1 MPDPKALNR
10 TGQRLAMDLW
20 STTAQQNLRALRRM
34 CAPDSPAEAAIRL
47 FGLAGPARAVGLAL
61 GDEPESLT
69 SVTFAQ
75 GRGEIACT
83 GGWLRTG
90 SGSYSYLLRWQVG
103 TRQVSEILPFE
114 SMLHGVLPSAR
125 WLFGPS
131 GERMFGGLPEPDV
144 ELDPVA
150 LRLWRRVMREHG
162 LPLTLRCLAAW
173 WRIGD
178 ADALL
183 AAHRPS
189 ELAAT
194 IHRMVGYRAGE
205 AGVTHDRTAG
215 LYQVE
220 AARTRALT
228 SLLQN
233 RLQLSAQ
240 QPW

>member
-1 MPDPKALNR
+1 MPAAQALDKS
-10 TGQRLAMDLW
+10 GQRLAMDLW
-20 STTAQQNLRALRRM
+20 STAAQQNLRALRRM
-34 CAPDSPAEAAIRL
+34 CAPDSPAGAAIRL
-47 FGLAGPARAVGLAL
+47 YGSVGPARAVGLAQ
-61 GDEPESLT
+61 GDQPESLT
-69 SVTFAQ
+69 SATFAPR
-75 GRGEIACT
+75 RGELACT

-90 SGSYSYLLRWQVG
+90 SGSYPYLLRWQAG
-103 TRQVSEILPFE
+103 TRQASEILPFE
-114 SMLHGVLPSAR
+114 SMLHGFLPPAR
-125 WLFGPS
+125 WLLGPA
-131 GERMFGGLPEPDV
+131 GARLFGGLPEPAA

-150 LRLWRRVMREHG
+150 LRLWRRVVPEHG

-194 IHRMVGYRAGE
+194 IHRMVGYRSGE
-205 AGVTHDRTAG
+205 AGVTHDSIAG
-215 LYQVE
+215 LYQVQ

-228 SLLQN
+228 PLLQN
-233 RLQLSAQ
+233 RLQLSAN

>member
-1 MPDPKALNR
+1 MPDPQALNR
-10 TGQRLAMDLW
+10 SGQRLAMDLW
-20 STTAQQNLRALRRM
+20 STAAQQNLRALRRM
-34 CAPDSPAEAAIRL
+34 CAPDSPAGAAIRL
-47 FGLAGPARAVGLAL
+47 FALAGPARAVGLAL
-61 GDEPESLT
+61 GDQPESLT
-69 SVTFAQ
+69 SVTFAP
-75 GRGEIACT
+75 GRGELACT
-83 GGWLRTG
+83 AGHLKTS
-90 SGSYSYLLRWQVG
+90 SGSYPYLLRWQVG
-103 TRQVSEILPFE
+103 ARQASEILPFE
-114 SMLHGVLPSAR
+114 SMLHGFLPSAR
-125 WLFGPS
+125 WLLGPA
-131 GERMFGGLPEPDV
+131 GARLFGGLPEPDA

-150 LRLWRRVMREHG
+150 LRLWRRVVPEHG

-228 SLLQN
+228 PLLQN
-233 RLQLSAQ
+233 RLQLTAQ